1 MKNAT
6 AYNENTNYFVS
17 IKWSEAL
24 LRSSLCLSLTFFTV
38 EARECRFNDFN
49 VIVYLRMTSRKE
61 LAFNLK
67 FYSYIT
73 LLFSFE
79 RKIARA

>member
-6 AYNENTNYFVS
+6 ADYENTNYFVI

-38 EARECRFNDFN
+38 EALMLQNILD
-49 VIVYLRMTSRKE
+49 M
-61 LAFNLK
+61 A
-67 FYSYIT
+67 
-73 LLFSFE
+73 
-79 RKIARA
+79 